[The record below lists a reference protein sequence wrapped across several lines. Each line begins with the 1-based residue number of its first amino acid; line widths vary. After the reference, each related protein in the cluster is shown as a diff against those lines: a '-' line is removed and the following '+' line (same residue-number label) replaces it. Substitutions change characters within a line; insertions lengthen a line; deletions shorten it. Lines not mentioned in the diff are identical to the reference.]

1 MLRSGGKLATGDDD
15 EAALELAFSKK
26 KADDRK
32 QWLASFVPGTF
43 LDQSVDQISYS
54 DFVNKARAR
63 PLHAPQIT
71 RQLAMSPAQGKPCNA
86 AENVGLKLLGLG
98 PEANCNGMMKGL
110 GYGLPLPPNP
120 EA

>member
-1 MLRSGGKLATGDDD
+1 MLKHAHGQSCATKGLLECATGEGD

-63 PLHAPQIT
+63 PRRTHAA
-71 RQLAMSPAQGKPCNA
+71 QLCSPPADW
-86 AENVGLKLLGLG
+86 LRRL
-98 PEANCNGMMKGL
+98 
-110 GYGLPLPPNP
+110 
-120 EA
+120 

>member
-1 MLRSGGKLATGDDD
+1 MQNSATSSRGEFVAGDDD

-54 DFVNKARAR
+54 DFVNKARAGR
-63 PLHAPQIT
+63 SMHALHS
-71 RQLAMSPAQGKPCNA
+71 LSHW
-86 AENVGLKLLGLG
+86 L
-98 PEANCNGMMKGL
+98 
-110 GYGLPLPPNP
+110 YH
-120 EA
+120 

>member
-1 MLRSGGKLATGDDD
+1 MSFSLNPLKTPTGEDD

-54 DFVNKARAR
+54 EFVNKARAR
-63 PLHAPQIT
+63 PLHNRAQHCSM
-71 RQLAMSPAQGKPCNA
+71 AVSPAHGKSRNA
-86 AENVGLKLLGLG
+86 WLGRWLG
-98 PEANCNGMMKGL
+98 AEANCKVLTEG
-110 GYGLPLPPNP
+110 
-120 EA
+120 

>member
-1 MLRSGGKLATGDDD
+1 MEACSTCLNAPMIRVRHEVRSGVTAAGEGD

-32 QWLASFVPGTF
+32 HWLASFVPGTF

-63 PLHAPQIT
+63 PLHAL
-71 RQLAMSPAQGKPCNA
+71 QLPAHW
-86 AENVGLKLLGLG
+86 L
-98 PEANCNGMMKGL
+98 
-110 GYGLPLPPNP
+110 YR
-120 EA
+120 